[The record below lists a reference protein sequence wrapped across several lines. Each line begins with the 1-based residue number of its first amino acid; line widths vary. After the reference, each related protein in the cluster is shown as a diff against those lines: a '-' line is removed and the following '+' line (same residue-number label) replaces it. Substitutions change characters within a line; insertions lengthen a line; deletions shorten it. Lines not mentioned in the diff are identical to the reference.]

1 MNTYHEGTSCEVIR
15 PLKQK
20 RTKLN
25 PGTKRTY
32 TPAFQEMLLNA
43 KTVGDVVKAYRKAS
57 ATYGLH
63 SDMPAELHAMLDRA
77 VKCREPV

>member
-1 MNTYHEGTSCEVIR
+1 MNIYPEGTSCEVNR
-15 PLKQK
+15 PVKK
-20 RTKLN
+20 RQKLN
-25 PGTKRTY
+25 PGTRRTY

-63 SDMPAELHAMLDRA
+63 SDMPSELHAMLDRA
-77 VKCREPV
+77 VKCKEPV